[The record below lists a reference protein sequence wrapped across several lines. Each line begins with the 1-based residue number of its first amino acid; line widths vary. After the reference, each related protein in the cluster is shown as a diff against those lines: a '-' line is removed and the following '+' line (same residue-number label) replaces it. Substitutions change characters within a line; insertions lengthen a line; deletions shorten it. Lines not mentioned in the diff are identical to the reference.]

1 MFILIK
7 EVKMEDIV
15 RDYVELS
22 LKLKRLGEERKLIKQ
37 EFTEK
42 EEKIKNYMVEKG
54 IGQLNLANGSIKLK
68 TSSTKAPLN
77 RDFITDTLS
86 QKLPQETAQELTEHI
101 LETSKSKVT
110 EKSVLKLSVASGGEN

>member
-1 MFILIK
+1 
-7 EVKMEDIV
+7 MEDIV